1 MKIVPVNDT
10 NRKGFL
16 PLIPQEYL
24 RQRVI
29 LLGAIEEMTGCGL
42 VAFEILEDRCIIDW
56 LWVAPEWRERGI
68 GAALLDAACAQIFA
82 RREHVQLC
90 YQATMEGCERVDLML
105 LRRGFLLQNKAVCR
119 CEVTGEALLNSPLM
133 KHAKVKKQAGVRF
146 VPLAQVDAY
155 VIRAGV
161 ALCEEHGDYQASRAD
176 YAGADWERSMAL
188 LVETKMKGCVLL
200 RNTGTA
206 GCYELTMFYL
216 DASCVVLGV
225 PFLRA
230 CVQHLMKSAEGV
242 QSIRMLAASERTK
255 KMVTKLLGEAAV
267 HEELVHL
274 AQAYREQRADVE
286 RS

>member
-1 MKIVPVNDT
+1 MKIVPITKT
-10 NRKGFL
+10 NMEAFS

-24 RQRVI
+24 RQRVV
-29 LLGAIEEMTGCGL
+29 LLGAMEEMTGCGL
-42 VAFEILEDRCIIDW
+42 VAFETLADRCIIDW

-68 GAALLDAACAQIFA
+68 GAALLDAACAQAFS

-90 YQATMEGCERVDLML
+90 YKASMEGCERFDLML
-105 LRRGFLLQNKAVCR
+105 MRRGFLMQNRDVLR

-133 KHAKVKKQAGVRF
+133 KHAKVKKQTGVRF

-155 VIRAGV
+155 VIRAGA

-230 CVQHLMKSAEGV
+230 CVQHLMKFPEGV
-242 QSIRMLAASERTK
+242 QSIRILAASERTK
-255 KMVTKLLGEAAV
+255 KIVTKLLGDAEFQKEQAHEA
-267 HEELVHL
+267 HL
-274 AQAYREQRADVE
+274 YREKVLSGE
-286 RS
+286 